1 MKISDSS
8 HSHGYHATHRRQHH
22 HHAEAG
28 HQSDHV
34 TSPAAFRANRDVS
47 LSLRAIKR
55 EGNALLRQTDNPD
68 AKAKVEELQKNFTDS
83 LSSLRDEFTSS
94 GSTNYLEF
102 AQKLAVLRQNYTQSV
117 REIGEAFGV
126 TGSLKPTT
134 TTSTPTPTPTPT
146 PAPAAQ
152 AEPTPAFRAARD
164 ERLSLQAIRN
174 QANALVERTGSDD
187 IKAKV
192 EDLQNSFVDS
202 LSKLKEEFTS
212 SGSTNYLEFA
222 QRLAVLRQN
231 YSRSI
236 REIGDS
242 LPTATASAPAPTTNP
257 APSPAP
263 GAVASDQ
270 NSPAFRA
277 KRDTEISLT
286 AINNQ
291 GRDLIEQLGGGDDV
305 KTKVENL
312 QNAFRDALSKLQ
324 DDFGSSGSTNYLEFA
339 QKLAVL
345 RQNYTHSIREIG
357 QSALASAGSVDK
369 VG

>member
-8 HSHGYHATHRRQHH
+8 HSHGYHAAHRRQHH

-55 EGNALLRQTDNPD
+55 EGNALLRQIDNPD
-68 AKAKVEELQKNFTDS
+68 AKSKVEELQKNFTDS

-117 REIGEAFGV
+117 REIGEAFGASG
-126 TGSLKPTT
+126 TAKPETT
-134 TTSTPTPTPTPT
+134 VTSTPAPA

-152 AEPTPAFRAARD
+152 PEPTETSPAFRAARD

-174 QANALVERTGSDD
+174 QANALAERFGSED

-192 EDLQNSFVDS
+192 DDLQNSFVDS

-236 REIGDS
+236 REIGES
-242 LPTATASAPAPTTNP
+242 LPTATASAPAPTNTP
-257 APSPAP
+257 APTPAP
-263 GAVASDQ
+263 GAVAGDQ
-270 NSPAFRA
+270 NSPATRA
-277 KRDTEISLT
+277 KRDTEISLA
-286 AINNQ
+286 AIDNQ
-291 GRDLIEQLGGGDDV
+291 GHDLIEQLGGGDEV
-305 KTKVENL
+305 KSKVENL

-357 QSALASAGSVDK
+357 QNTLASAGSVDK

>member
-8 HSHGYHATHRRQHH
+8 HSHGYHAIQRRQHH
-22 HHAEAG
+22 RHAEVG
-28 HQSDHV
+28 PQSEQV
-34 TSPAAFRANRDVS
+34 ASPAAFRANRDVT

-55 EGNALLRQTDNPD
+55 EGNALLRQTNNPD
-68 AKAKVEELQKNFTDS
+68 ARAKVEELQKNFTDS

-126 TGSLKPTT
+126 TGSSRPA
-134 TTSTPTPTPTPT
+134 TSTKTSAPAPA

-164 ERLSLQAIRN
+164 EQLSLQAIRN
-174 QANALVERTGSDD
+174 QANTLVEQSGSED

-192 EDLQNSFVDS
+192 EDLQNVFVDS

-242 LPTATASAPAPTTNP
+242 LPTATASAPAPTTTQ
-257 APSPAP
+257 APET
-263 GAVASDQ
+263 VAGDQ
-270 NSPAFRA
+270 NSPATRA
-277 KRDTEISLT
+277 KRDTEISLA
-286 AINNQ
+286 AIDNQ
-291 GRDLIEQLGGGDDV
+291 GQDLIEQLGGGDEV
-305 KTKVENL
+305 KSKVENL
-312 QNAFRDALSKLQ
+312 QSAFRDALSKLQ
-324 DDFGSSGSTNYLEFA
+324 DEFGSSGSTNYLEFA

-357 QSALASAGSVDK
+357 QNALASSGGVDK